1 MKVVAANITKHLL
14 RNGNNVKK
22 APVTVR
28 SNHEHCQSILEHLNA
43 YIYSV
48 EYYKGLIRS
57 IYHSPQCLK
66 ITGYSAEEYYRNDE
80 LWLRMIHKEDCPMI
94 LEFLRD
100 VWGDKKRL
108 PIEHRILHKDGT
120 ERWVLNNCAAQR
132 DRKGKVLRLDGS
144 ILDITDLKSTEEKT
158 AFLTHYD
165 PLTKLPNRNML
176 NNRLDKAINVA
187 RREKKGLALLFLDLD
202 NFKFVND
209 SLGHDVGDKML
220 IEISKKLNTL
230 VRGGDTVARLG
241 GDEFVIVLWDCGVDG
256 AALVAEKLTA
266 SHVIIDG
273 TDFAVSISIGISVF
287 PEDGQDRQSLI
298 KHADMAMYHAKR
310 SSRGSYQFF
319 TSEMN
324 RRVKERFQLGMEIQ
338 RGLEQNE
345 FELFYQPVVRMRTG
359 RICGMKALVRWIHP
373 LRGVILPG
381 EFISVAEE
389 SGLIARLSEW
399 AVIKACEQIKMWQP
413 HGGKLSVAVKLF
425 DDCFQGSG
433 FAEVVR
439 NVLNITQIT
448 PSCLELEFTENAIMQ
463 DPQKAYDNLT
473 KMKAMGLRLSIDD
486 FGTGYSSLI
495 FLKKLPV
502 DKLRID
508 SSFVREMAEGLDEM
522 ALVRAI
528 LGIGHSMNAVVVA
541 EGVETA
547 SQFHFLR
554 AEGCDEGMGYYFC
567 RPMPANDVMPIL
579 ENGVV
584 FS

>member
-1 MKVVAANITKHLL
+1 MAANITKRLP
-14 RNGNNVKK
+14 RNGNNAKK
-22 APVTVR
+22 APVKVR
-28 SNHEHCQSILEHLNA
+28 SNQEHCQNILEHLNA

-57 IYHSPQCLK
+57 IYHSPQCLQ
-66 ITGYSAEEYYRNDE
+66 ITGYSAEDYYRNDE

-108 PIEHRILHKDGT
+108 PIEHRIVHKDGT

>member
-1 MKVVAANITKHLL
+1 MAANITK
-14 RNGNNVKK
+14 RFPKNSNNVKK
-22 APVTVR
+22 THEYAR
-28 SNHEHCQSILEHLNA
+28 SSHEHCQSILEHLNA

-57 IYHSPQCLK
+57 IYHSPQCLQ

-80 LWLRMIHKEDCPMI
+80 LWLRMIHKDDCPMI

-108 PIEHRILHKDGT
+108 PIEHRIIHKDGT

-144 ILDITDLKSTEEKT
+144 ILDITDLKNTEEKT

-202 NFKFVND
+202 NFKFIND
-209 SLGHDVGDKML
+209 SLGHDIGDKML
-220 IEISKKLNTL
+220 IEISKKLNAL

-256 AALVAEKLTA
+256 AALVAEKLTS
-266 SHVIIDG
+266 SHVVIDG
-273 TDFAVSISIGISVF
+273 TNYAVSISIGISVF

-310 SSRGSYQFF
+310 ASRGSYQFF

-338 RGLEQNE
+338 RGLEHNE
-345 FELFYQPVVRMRTG
+345 FVLFYQPVVRMRTG

-399 AVIKACEQIKMWQP
+399 AVTKACEQIKIWQP
-413 HGGKLSVAVKLF
+413 HGGKISVAVKLF
-425 DDCFQGSG
+425 DDCFQGIG
-433 FAEVVR
+433 FAEIVR
-439 NVLNITQIT
+439 NVLEKTKIS

-508 SSFVREMAEGLDEM
+508 SAFVREMAEGLDEM

-567 RPMPANDVMPIL
+567 RPMPANDVTPIL